1 LPALAVPAFA
11 STEPDPIFAAI
22 EAHRRACADLTTECH
37 SAAENGIA
45 TIAGVT
51 ALLAYYVEVEAKN
64 AQPAP
69 MVLCRLRS
77 KVCKRRQS
85 ISKTSGTKITPA
97 YSSKHL
103 EL

>member
-1 LPALAVPAFA
+1 MDKQDGAAFELLEIQP
-11 STEPDPIFAAI
+11 T
-22 EAHRRACADLTTECH
+22 
-37 SAAENGIA
+37 